1 MEAEWRL
8 FPVIKEMGD
17 AQNLCSQE
25 THRALLS
32 IISNQWQLCLSRL
45 LPTTRCIE
53 ASLSLSLPFSISLSL
68 PSPLSSPLLFSLSP
82 PSFSSFFSLFSF
94 SFPSSSLSLHVSV
107 CLCVCVSL
115 SLCECVYTN
124 WNPEEESLQPLMIS
138 VSDLLSRTELWR
150 VWDFTLPVNCR
161 VSWPQSHEYWQK
173 TLES

>member
-8 FPVIKEMGD
+8 FPVTKEMGD

-53 ASLSLSLPFSISLSL
+53 ASLSLSLSRSHS
-68 PSPLSSPLLFSLSP
+68 PSPPLYPLL
-82 PSFSSFFSLFSF
+82 FFSLFLPP
-94 SFPSSSLSLHVSV
+94 PSPPSSLSSPSHSPLLPS
-107 CLCVCVSL
+107 LSVSL
-115 SLCECVYTN
+115 SLSLCVCLYHSVCVYTN
-124 WNPEEESLQPLMIS
+124 WNPKEESLQPLMIS

-161 VSWPQSHEYWQK
+161 VSWPQFHEYWQK